1 MSRCLEA
8 FNAFSLA
15 ARNSDLSM
23 AEAMNDP
30 LLRTVMEADGV
41 DPEALETEFL
51 QIAQSR
57 AEALEA

>member
-57 AEALEA
+57 AEALEG